1 MTLQS
6 DPSGPFPS
14 NSLPAVTSYSM
25 GLSGY
30 RLVTYLIFQLSP
42 LTSYVTV
49 DLASLYL
56 SLYSPRPDTR
66 LTVLRNLAVLTSH
79 IVQTQFVR
87 KKCIFRCHRTNCP
100 SVPIIAPIKAINGPG
115 TSSYYRSFFSF
126 KSKTTHA
133 RASHSF
139 YFPKL
144 FIRFSIPIAISVHI
158 NEIATN
164 VIFSN
169 M

>member
-1 MTLQS
+1 MTLTS

-79 IVQTQFVR
+79 IVKTQFVR
-87 KKCIFRCHRTNCP
+87 NKSIFRCHRTSCR
-100 SVPIIAPIKAINGPG
+100 SVPIIAPIKAINPHIID
-115 TSSYYRSFFSF
+115 RVF
-126 KSKTTHA
+126 KSQTTHA
-133 RASHSF
+133 RATHSF
-139 YFPKL
+139 YFPKV
-144 FIRFSIPIAISVHI
+144 FTRFSIPIAISAHI

-164 VIFSN
+164 VIFRN